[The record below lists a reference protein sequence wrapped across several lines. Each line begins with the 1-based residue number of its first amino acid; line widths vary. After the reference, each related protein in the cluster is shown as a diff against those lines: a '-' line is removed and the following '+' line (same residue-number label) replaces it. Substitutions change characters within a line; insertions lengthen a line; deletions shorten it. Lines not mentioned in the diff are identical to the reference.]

1 MDIYRPQP
9 QAKVLGER
17 INMRSVMQQVYLWM
31 TLGLITSAV
40 VAGFLATTGLTAA
53 LAPVLM
59 IVMLVEVGLVW
70 YLAARLTKISPQRAT
85 TLFMVYA
92 VLNGMTLST
101 VFYWASL
108 SNISLALFA
117 TGAMF
122 AAMSIVGY
130 TTEIDLSRFRG
141 ILLMGLIGLIV
152 ASVVNLFLASSALYW
167 LVTYAGVI
175 LFVGLTAYDT
185 QWIKRQAEVLEIQ
198 GVNSG
203 AAAVRQVAI
212 IGALKLYLDFVNLF
226 LYILRIVNNR

>member
-9 QAKVLGER
+9 QVSALGDR
-17 INMRSVMQQVYLWM
+17 INMRAVMQQVYLWM
-31 TLGLITSAV
+31 TIGLITSAA
-40 VAGFLATTGLTAA
+40 VAGLFVTTGLTVA

-70 YLAARLTKISPQRAT
+70 YLAARLTRISPERAT

-101 VFYWASL
+101 IFYWANL
-108 SNISLALFA
+108 SNIALALFA

-122 AAMSIVGY
+122 AAMSIIGY

-152 ASVVNLFLASSALYW
+152 ASIINIFVASSALYW
-167 LVTYAGVI
+167 LVTYAGVA
-175 LFVGLTAYDT
+175 LFIGLTVYDT
-185 QWIKRQAEVLEIQ
+185 QWIKRQAETLEFQ